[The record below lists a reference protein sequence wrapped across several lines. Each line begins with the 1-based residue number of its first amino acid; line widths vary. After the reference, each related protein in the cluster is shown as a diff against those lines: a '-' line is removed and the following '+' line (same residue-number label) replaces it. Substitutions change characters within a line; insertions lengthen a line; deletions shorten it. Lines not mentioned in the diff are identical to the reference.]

1 MKATVLG
8 TGSWGSAFARHLA
21 HKWDDV
27 AMWGVDENQVAS
39 INATATNPDYLGDVR
54 LPPNVGATLDLK
66 VALAGAEAVFLVVP
80 SQAVREVMRQVAAHN
95 MMLDEAPLVCLSK
108 GLEVGTLKRPSE
120 VMHEELAR
128 NGRHNPVAVL
138 LGPSHAEEV
147 AAEMPTAL
155 VLAGD
160 PGFDWV
166 EWQRLITGPYLRVYT
181 NPDMLGVEIT
191 SGFKNVIAL
200 AVGLC
205 DGLGM
210 GDNTRGTLLTR
221 GMAELAR
228 ITVALGGSQEA
239 CYGLAGIGDMITTS
253 ISRHSRNRNFGEEVA
268 RGQADPAAILEGR
281 KQVVEGF
288 YMTQAAL
295 KLSQKHDIELP
306 IVTAVHEV
314 LFEQKQPLKAIR
326 ELMNR
331 IPRSEAEPERR
342 I

>member
-27 AMWGVDENQVAS
+27 AMWGIEESQVAS
-39 INATATNPDYLGDVR
+39 INATATNPDFLGDVR

-66 VALAGAEAVFLVVP
+66 VALLGAEAVFVVVP
-80 SQAVREVMRQVAAHN
+80 SQAVRGVMDQVAATGA
-95 MMLDEAPLVCLSK
+95 LGDGVPLVCLAK
-108 GLEVGTLKRPSE
+108 GLEIGTLKRPSE
-120 VMHEELAR
+120 LIHEALAR
-128 NGRHNPVAVL
+128 HGSRNPVAVL

-160 PGFDWV
+160 PGFNWE

-181 NPDMLGVEIT
+181 NPDMLGVEVT
-191 SGFKNVIAL
+191 SGFKNVIAV

-228 ITVALGGSQEA
+228 ITVALGGRQET
-239 CYGLAGIGDMITTS
+239 CYGLAGIGDMITTA
-253 ISRHSRNRNFGEEVA
+253 ISRHSRNRNFGEAVA
-268 RGQADPAAILEGR
+268 RGKADPAAILQGS

-295 KLSQKHDIELP
+295 KLSEKHGIELP
-306 IVTAVHEV
+306 IVKAVHAV
-314 LFEQKQPLKAIR
+314 LFEGKGPLKAIR

-331 IPRSEAEPERR
+331 IPRSEAEPER
-342 I
+342 

>member
-1 MKATVLG
+1 VKATVLG

-21 HKWDDV
+21 HKWEEV
-27 AMWGVDENQVAS
+27 AMWGVEESQVAS
-39 INATATNPDYLGDVR
+39 INATATNPDYLDDVR
-54 LPPNVGATLDLK
+54 LPPNVGATLEMK
-66 VALAGAEAVFLVVP
+66 VALAGTEAAFLVVP
-80 SQAVREVMRQVAAHN
+80 SQAIREVMQKVTAC
-95 MMLDEAPLVCLSK
+95 EALPEGIPLVCLSK
-108 GLEVGTLKRPSE
+108 GLEIGSLKRPST
-120 VMHEELAR
+120 VMREELQQR
-128 NGRHNPVAVL
+128 SRRNPVAVL
-138 LGPSHAEEV
+138 VGPSHAEEV

-155 VLAGD
+155 VLAGED
-160 PGFDWV
+160 GFQWG

-181 NPDMLGVEIT
+181 NPDMLGVEVA

-205 DGLGM
+205 DGLDM

-228 ITVALGGSQEA
+228 ITVALGGRQET

-253 ISRHSRNRNFGEEVA
+253 ISRHSRNRNFGEAVA
-268 RGQADPAAILEGR
+268 RGRTDPTIILQGS

-295 KLSQKHDIELP
+295 KLSEKYGIELP
-306 IVTAVHEV
+306 IVKAVHEV
-314 LFEQKQPLKAIR
+314 LFCEKKPLKAIR

-331 IPRSEAEPERR
+331 IPRSEAETER
-342 I
+342 

>member
-8 TGSWGSAFARHLA
+8 TGSWGCAFARHLG

-27 AMWGVDENQVAS
+27 AMWGVQEDQVAS

-66 VALAGAEAVFLVVP
+66 VAILGTEAVFVVVP
-80 SQAVREVMRQVAAHN
+80 SQAVREVMQQVAASGALPAGVPVVN
-95 MMLDEAPLVCLSK
+95 LAK
-108 GLEVGTLKRPSE
+108 GLEIGTLKRPSE
-120 VMHEELAR
+120 VMREELAR
-128 NGRHNPVAVL
+128 NGLDNPVAVL

-147 AAEMPTAL
+147 AAEMPTAM

-160 PGFDWV
+160 PGFDWQ

-228 ITVALGGSQEA
+228 ITVALGGHQET

-253 ISRHSRNRNFGEEVA
+253 ISRHSRNRNFGEAVA
-268 RGQADPAAILEGR
+268 RGQADPAAILHGS

-295 KLSQKHDIELP
+295 KLSEKYGIELP
-306 IVTAVHEV
+306 IVKAVHEV
-314 LFEQKQPLKAIR
+314 LFADKKPLKAIR
-326 ELMNR
+326 DLMNR
-331 IPRSEAEPERR
+331 IPRSEAEPER
-342 I
+342 

>member
-1 MKATVLG
+1 VKATVLG
-8 TGSWGSAFARHLA
+8 TGSWGCAFARHLA
-21 HKWDDV
+21 QKYDDV
-27 AMWGVDENQVAS
+27 AMWGVDESQVAS
-39 INATATNPDYLGDVR
+39 INATATNPDYLDDVI

-66 VALAGAEAVFLVVP
+66 IALSGAEAIFLVVP
-80 SQAVREVMRQVAAHN
+80 SQAVRDAMQRVAATST
-95 MMLDEAPLVCLSK
+95 MPDDAPLVCLSK
-108 GLEVGTLKRPSE
+108 GLEIGTLKRPSE
-120 VMHEELAR
+120 VIHEELAR
-128 NGRHNPVAVL
+128 HGRKNPVAVL

-160 PGFDWV
+160 PGFDWE
-166 EWQRLITGPYLRVYT
+166 EWQRMITGPYLRVYT
-181 NPDMLGVEIT
+181 NPDILGVEIT

-228 ITVALGGSQEA
+228 ITVALGGRQET

-253 ISRHSRNRNFGEEVA
+253 ISRHSRNRNFGEDVA
-268 RGQADPAAILEGR
+268 RGQADPQAILEGR

-295 KLSQKHDIELP
+295 KLSQKHGIELP

-314 LFEQKQPLKAIR
+314 LFERKKPIKAIR
-326 ELMNR
+326 DLMNR
-331 IPRSEAEPERR
+331 IPRSEAEPERK

>member
-1 MKATVLG
+1 VKATILG

-21 HKWDDV
+21 HKWDEV
-27 AMWGVDENQVAS
+27 AMWGIEESQVAS
-39 INATATNPDYLGDVR
+39 INATGTNPGFLGDVR

-66 VALAGAEAVFLVVP
+66 VALAGAEAVFVVVP
-80 SQAVREVMRQVAAHN
+80 SQAARPVMKQVVATGAMPVN
-95 MMLDEAPLVCLSK
+95 IPIVNLAK
-108 GLEVGTLKRPSE
+108 GLEIGTLKRLSE
-120 VMHEELAR
+120 VMREEIER
-128 NGRHNPVAVL
+128 GHDRHPLAVL

-160 PGFDWV
+160 PGFDWE

-181 NPDMLGVEIT
+181 NDDMLGVEIT
-191 SGFKNVIAL
+191 SGFKNVIAV

-210 GDNTRGTLLTR
+210 GDNTRGALLTR

-228 ITVALGGSQEA
+228 ITVALGGCQET

-253 ISRHSRNRNFGEEVA
+253 ISRHSRNRNFGEAVA
-268 RGQADPAAILEGR
+268 RGQADPAAILQGS

-295 KLSQKHDIELP
+295 KLSAKYGIELP
-306 IVTAVHEV
+306 IVKAVHEV
-314 LFEQKQPLKAIR
+314 LFEDKKPLKAIR
-326 ELMNR
+326 ELMER
-331 IPRSEAEPERR
+331 MPRSEAEPER
-342 I
+342 

>member
-27 AMWGVDENQVAS
+27 AMWGVEESQVAS
-39 INATATNPDYLGDVR
+39 INATATNPDFLGDVR

-66 VALAGAEAVFLVVP
+66 VALAGAEAVFIVVP
-80 SQAVREVMRQVAAHN
+80 SQAVRSVMDKVASTDT
-95 MMLDEAPLVCLSK
+95 LPDGIPLVCLSK
-108 GLEVGTLKRPSE
+108 GLEIGTLKRPSE
-120 VMHEELAR
+120 IIHEELRR
-128 NGRHNPVAVL
+128 NGRRNPVAVL

-160 PGFDWV
+160 PGFAWE

-181 NPDMLGVEIT
+181 NPDMTGVEIT
-191 SGFKNVIAL
+191 SGFKNVIAV

-228 ITVALGGSQEA
+228 ITVVLGGCQET

-253 ISRHSRNRNFGEEVA
+253 ISRHSRNRNFGEAVA
-268 RGQADPAAILEGR
+268 RGQADPAAILR
-281 KQVVEGF
+281 SSKQVVEGF
-288 YMTQAAL
+288 YMAQAAL
-295 KLSQKHDIELP
+295 MLSEKYGIELP
-306 IVTAVHEV
+306 IVKAVHEV
-314 LFEQKQPLKAIR
+314 LFEEKKPLKAIR
-326 ELMNR
+326 DLMNR
-331 IPRSEAEPERR
+331 IPRSEAEPER
-342 I
+342 

>member
-1 MKATVLG
+1 MKATILG

-21 HKWDDV
+21 HKWDEV
-27 AMWGVDENQVAS
+27 AMWGIEESQVAS
-39 INATATNPDYLGDVR
+39 INATGTNPGFLGDVR

-66 VALAGAEAVFLVVP
+66 VALAGAEAVFVVVP
-80 SQAVREVMRQVAAHN
+80 SQAARPVMKQVVATGTMPVNIPIVNLA
-95 MMLDEAPLVCLSK
+95 K
-108 GLEVGTLKRPSE
+108 GLEIGTLKRLSE
-120 VMHEELAR
+120 VMREELER
-128 NGRHNPVAVL
+128 GQDHHPLAVL

-160 PGFDWV
+160 PAFDWE

-181 NPDMLGVEIT
+181 NDDMLGVEIT
-191 SGFKNVIAL
+191 SGFKNVIAV

-210 GDNTRGTLLTR
+210 GDNTRGALLTR

-228 ITVALGGSQEA
+228 ITVALGGRQET

-253 ISRHSRNRNFGEEVA
+253 ISRHSRNRNFGEAVA
-268 RGQADPAAILEGR
+268 RGQADPAAILQGS

-295 KLSQKHDIELP
+295 KLSAKYGIELP
-306 IVTAVHEV
+306 IVKAVHEV
-314 LFEQKQPLKAIR
+314 LFEDKKPLKAIR
-326 ELMNR
+326 ELMER
-331 IPRSEAEPERR
+331 MPRSEAEPER
-342 I
+342 

>member
-8 TGSWGSAFARHLA
+8 TGSWGSAFARHLG
-21 HKWDDV
+21 HKWDEV
-27 AMWGVDENQVAS
+27 AMWGIEEEQVAS
-39 INATATNPDYLGDVR
+39 INATAMNPDFLGDVR

-66 VALAGAEAVFLVVP
+66 VALAGAEAVFIVVP
-80 SQAVREVMRQVAAHN
+80 SQAVRPVMEQVSASGA
-95 MMLDEAPLVCLSK
+95 LADIIPLVSLAK
-108 GLEVGTLKRPSE
+108 GLEIGTLKRCSE
-120 VMHEELAR
+120 IIHEEL
-128 NGRHNPVAVL
+128 GRQGRQNPVAVL

-160 PGFDWV
+160 GNFDWE

-228 ITVALGGSQEA
+228 ITVAMGGRLET

-253 ISRHSRNRNFGEEVA
+253 ISRHSRNRNYGEAVA
-268 RGQADPAAILEGR
+268 RGKADPTGILQDS

-295 KLSQKHDIELP
+295 KLSEKYGIELP
-306 IVTAVHEV
+306 IVKAVHEV
-314 LFEQKQPLKAIR
+314 LFEGKMPLKAIR
-326 ELMNR
+326 DLMNR
-331 IPRSEAEPERR
+331 NPRSEAEPER
-342 I
+342 